1 MFTFIYFVY
10 IFFKVQPRLDVLEI
24 KDIEREFE
32 LIAARLKLA
41 NCSSAKRK
49 RDQTSGVITSPTL
62 TASDA
67 VTLLV
72 SANLFTEAVK
82 IAKSYKLDYRPIVE
96 GLTSRCIYLSR
107 AKPSDKDLAW

>member
-1 MFTFIYFVY
+1 M
-10 IFFKVQPRLDVLEI
+10 LEI
-24 KDIEREFE
+24 KDIEKEFE

-49 RDQTSGVITSPTL
+49 RDSTAGVISGPSL
-62 TASDA
+62 SASDA

-72 SANLFTEAVK
+72 SCNLFTEAVK
-82 IAKSYKLDYRPIVE
+82 ISKAYGLDYRPIVE

-107 AKPSDKDLAW
+107 AKPSEKDIAWLVIPISVHNLRIINVN